1 MTKSIP
7 DTLFAVFNCVRG
19 NTNKILER
27 PVLCWSS
34 GKGVVMAT
42 NSNGG
47 RSLLVQELVAK
58 GISVRKARKAVN
70 AVFDVMTSALCRGE
84 EVEIPGGAV
93 QVERR
98 QGETRQELHRFRH
111 PKTGKIVH
119 KQTRYKGTRNVVKFT
134 PDEMLDLTPPP
145 PPIRSEEMECRDLAS
160 ELLGNHPADDQTMAM
175 QFTPILEQCRKPGAL
190 LRRLR
195 ELKSRG
201 MTANDPF
208 ELAKGVAFLYWL

>member
-1 MTKSIP
+1 M
-7 DTLFAVFNCVRG
+7 
-19 NTNKILER
+19 
-27 PVLCWSS
+27 
-34 GKGVVMAT
+34 
-42 NSNGG
+42 
-47 RSLLVQELVAK
+47 VQELVAK

-175 QFTPILEQCRKPGAL
+175 QFTPDEMLDLTPPPPPIRSEEMECKDLASELLGNYPADDQTMAILNAAILEQCRKPGAL

>member
-1 MTKSIP
+1 
-7 DTLFAVFNCVRG
+7 
-19 NTNKILER
+19 
-27 PVLCWSS
+27 
-34 GKGVVMAT
+34 MAT

-160 ELLGNHPADDQTMAM
+160 ELLGNHPADDQTMAILNAA
-175 QFTPILEQCRKPGAL
+175 ILEQCRKPGAL